1 MEASVIEDL
10 LIEFQIW
17 YDLDLKAKQK
27 YQAKLAPDFR
37 LIDFLQRDEN
47 ALSTYLSLLLDPVGR
62 HGQGDVY
69 LAKFLALLPESSFQ
83 PATADHLSSHTE
95 FRLPSNRR
103 LDLYLRFRTGGLAI
117 ENKPWATDQKKQVY
131 DYATYLDS
139 QHLDE
144 RWTLIYLSNGE
155 ISEHSLPKHAPAH
168 LADRVVSLDFFRLAG
183 WLDECAVL
191 TRAASVRL
199 FVETVAQ
206 FIREQVNGEMQ
217 LDNGQELTELML
229 RNEKNLRG
237 AFYISQHLHEV
248 KRQLWR
254 DFADHL
260 RGELNALGA
269 ELVFDE
275 ELIDGAADNVI
286 GVRLNPADRCG
297 PSWAFNKRNHEGL
310 YFGICAFS
318 EADTKRIDS
327 GKIKRAMDKLCDFP
341 GRTTVWW
348 PWWTFDSRAFT
359 SHPVPSNWLN
369 NADAWLG
376 LQDKSHEGF
385 AAIIIETVKRM
396 QSDFDISLLQGR

>member
-10 LIEFQIW
+10 LTEFQIW

-27 YQAKLAPDFR
+27 YQAQLAPDFR

-47 ALSTYLSLLLDPVGR
+47 ALSAYLCLLLDPLGR

-69 LAKFLALLPESSFQ
+69 LTKFLGLFPEASYQ

-117 ENKPWATDQKKQVY
+117 ENKPWAADQKEQVY

-139 QHLDE
+139 QHLDG

-199 FVETVAQ
+199 FVEAVAQ
-206 FIREQVNGEMQ
+206 FIREQINGEMQ
-217 LDNGQELTELML
+217 LDNGQELTELIL
-229 RNEKNLRG
+229 RNERNLKG
-237 AFYISQHLHEV
+237 AFYISQHLHEI

-260 RGELNALGA
+260 RGELKVLGT
-269 ELVFDE
+269 ELVFEE
-275 ELIDGAADNVI
+275 ELIDGAAHAVI
-286 GVRLNPADRCG
+286 GVRLNPSDRCG
-297 PSWAFNKRNHEGL
+297 LSWAFNKRNHEQL
-310 YFGICAFS
+310 YFGIRVFS
-318 EADTKRIDS
+318 EADTKKIDS
-327 GKIKRAMDKLCDFP
+327 GKIKQAMDKFCDLP
-341 GRTTVWW
+341 GRTTSWW

-359 SHPVPSNWLN
+359 SHPVPSNWVN
-369 NADAWLG
+369 NPDAWLA
-376 LQDKSHEGF
+376 LQDNSHEGF
-385 AAIIIETVKRM
+385 AAIIIGTVKRM
-396 QSDFDISLLQGR
+396 QSDFDISLLLGR